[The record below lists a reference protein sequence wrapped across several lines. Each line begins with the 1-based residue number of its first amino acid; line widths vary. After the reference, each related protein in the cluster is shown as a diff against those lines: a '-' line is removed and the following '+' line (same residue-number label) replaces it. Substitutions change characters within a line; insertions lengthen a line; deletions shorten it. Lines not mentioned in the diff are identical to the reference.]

1 MHILAID
8 TATNS
13 GGVALSRG
21 TELLGI
27 KTIQSP
33 RSYSEKI
40 ISAVDWLLTNY
51 DLKIKDID
59 CVVTSVGPGSFTGIR
74 IGLSTVKAFC
84 QPLGIPAVGISTLA
98 ALAYRFSHISSH
110 IAPII
115 NAGRKQIYG
124 AVYQIKDSE
133 INIESPEQ
141 VLPPNEWLASI
152 PTSQYLFVG
161 DGVGLYENKILSM
174 HPKAQV
180 LATNNQ
186 IIEHLC
192 LVGHSYFRKGH
203 TLKAANLAANYIRPS
218 DAELKHYEEFGHQ
231 LF

>member
-21 TELLGI
+21 AKLLGV
-27 KTIQSP
+27 KTIQTP
-33 RSYSEKI
+33 RCYSEKI
-40 ISAVDWLLTNY
+40 ISAVDFLLTNH
-51 DLKIKDID
+51 DLKINDIG

-84 QPLGIPAVGISTLA
+84 QPLDIPVVGISTLA
-98 ALAYRFSHISSH
+98 TLAYRFSHLSSY

-115 NAGRKQIYG
+115 DAGRKQIYG
-124 AVYQIKDSE
+124 AAYQVKHSE

-141 VLPPNEWLASI
+141 VLPPSKWLASI

-161 DGVGLYENKILSM
+161 DGVQLYEDIILSI
-174 HPKAQV
+174 HPKAQM
-180 LATNNQ
+180 LITNNQ
-186 IIEHLC
+186 IIEQLC
-192 LVGHSYFRKGH
+192 LVGHSYFRKGQ

-218 DAELKHYEEFGHQ
+218 DAELNT
-231 LF
+231 L